1 MSEEAINNDEVP
13 FVEEEL
19 EEECAAEKPAF
30 GENLRIL
37 EALIFASDEYL
48 TAARLKAILPGN
60 PGARGISAMI
70 EKINRQLQK
79 ERHPFEIV
87 EIGGGYQFKTVAYY
101 HPWVRQI
108 FQEKAAKRL
117 SIQALECLSI
127 IAYRQPLSKAEI
139 EAIRGVIS
147 DGAMKTLLEKRLIT
161 ITGRSEKPGRPLLY
175 GTTPDFLKYF
185 GLNSTGDLPNIEE
198 FEAMVR
204 QKIESLPIEELG
216 SARARVLAQSESSVA
231 GLDAESFPIEAN
243 ETIMADETTLN
254 PEPGKGIGVADEVRE
269 EDIRPTAAR
278 VLPKETEAD
287 APAGDAEEDGALPN
301 EKNEP
306 IVENAAAE
314 ETQAIQQEPE
324 SIEANETIMAGET
337 TLNPEI
343 GEGID
348 IADEAREEDIKPTA
362 ARVLTEK
369 TEADAAAG
377 ETENDCALPNG
388 ENQPIVENA
397 AAEETQAIQQEPKS
411 IEADKTTVG
420 MEPSSDPSAE
430 SGIEAPAIAGEVDAT
445 EVVINVIE
453 SSGQEFIEEITLGD
467 ESVIIEEIT
476 VGDGR
481 GMTVSEGETEKNEI
495 EGRQEEEKGEG

>member
-231 GLDAESFPIEAN
+231 GLDAESFPIDAN

-254 PEPGKGIGVADEVRE
+254 PEPGEGIGVADEARE
-269 EDIRPTAAR
+269 EDIKPTAAR
-278 VLPKETEAD
+278 VLTEKTETDAAAGETEND
-287 APAGDAEEDGALPN
+287 YALPN
-301 EKNEP
+301 GKNEP

-324 SIEANETIMAGET
+324 
-337 TLNPEI
+337 P
-343 GEGID
+343 
-348 IADEAREEDIKPTA
+348 
-362 ARVLTEK
+362 
-369 TEADAAAG
+369 
-377 ETENDCALPNG
+377 
-388 ENQPIVENA
+388 
-397 AAEETQAIQQEPKS
+397 

>member
-254 PEPGKGIGVADEVRE
+254 PEPGKGIGVTDEARE
-269 EDIRPTAAR
+269 EDIKPTAAR
-278 VLPKETEAD
+278 VLTEKTETDAAAGETEND
-287 APAGDAEEDGALPN
+287 YALPN
-301 EKNEP
+301 GKNEP

-324 SIEANETIMAGET
+324 
-337 TLNPEI
+337 P
-343 GEGID
+343 
-348 IADEAREEDIKPTA
+348 
-362 ARVLTEK
+362 
-369 TEADAAAG
+369 
-377 ETENDCALPNG
+377 
-388 ENQPIVENA
+388 
-397 AAEETQAIQQEPKS
+397 

>member
-13 FVEEEL
+13 LVEEEL

-30 GENLRIL
+30 DENLRIL

-231 GLDAESFPIEAN
+231 GLDAESFPIETMVEA
-243 ETIMADETTLN
+243 ATLN

-287 APAGDAEEDGALPN
+287 APAGDAEEDGALL
-301 EKNEP
+301 
-306 IVENAAAE
+306 IMENAAAE
-314 ETQAIQQEPE
+314 ETQAIQTEPE

-388 ENQPIVENA
+388 ENEPIVENA

-430 SGIEAPAIAGEVDAT
+430 SGIETPAIAGEVDAT
-445 EVVINVIE
+445 EVVVNVIE

-476 VGDGR
+476 VGNDR
-481 GMTVSEGETEKNEI
+481 GMTILEGEAEKNEI